1 MDRSC
6 TKRSSADL
14 WYELSERG
22 NAFEMSLGSQ
32 EIVNDKNC
40 SVRPPELD
48 FAIVL
53 SRVIGSIETDPAQL
67 RNAVFEL
74 ARIKLQQEAWQT
86 PVNLREAR
94 RLTLALESAIDRVE
108 AIHSKHDELRAL
120 QSLDRLIQNSEIG
133 PGVETLEAQTPLLIV
148 NEALARPAHA
158 NDLPALPRANGT
170 KWRSWPGTAPLLR
183 AAMIALIAVAMGVVL
198 DRQFGLIGREA
209 SSSAAPTIQ
218 KAGGQA
224 PQSPATLVPRQSSA
238 FPLPEVYG
246 IYAVS
251 GGRLYGLEPL
261 PGRVLDQRVFM
272 STPIRTHSRTELP
285 DGQVVFIVYR
295 RDFASS
301 PPDRITVRAIA
312 KIMRAMAFSTAG
324 QANLE
329 NVEDTW
335 SIRNVSY
342 EFRVAPLSEG
352 SEMLVI
358 RPEDAEFVFP
368 AGRYGLVIKGQ
379 AYDFTVA
386 GPITEPAQCLEE
398 TKASNGTFYSECRSP

>member
-1 MDRSC
+1 M
-6 TKRSSADL
+6 T
-14 WYELSERG
+14 
-22 NAFEMSLGSQ
+22 LGSQ
-32 EIVNDKNC
+32 EIVSDKNC
-40 SVRPPELD
+40 SVRPPEID
-48 FAIVL
+48 FALVL
-53 SRVIGSIETDPAQL
+53 SRVIGSIENDPAQL
-67 RNAVFEL
+67 RNAVYEL
-74 ARIKLQQEAWQT
+74 ARIKLRQEAWQKS
-86 PVNLREAR
+86 PPINLLEAR

-108 AIHSKHDELRAL
+108 ANHSKHDELRAL
-120 QSLDRLIQNSEIG
+120 QSLDRLIQSSEVG
-133 PGVETLEAQTPLLIV
+133 AGGVMLEPHTPLLIV
-148 NEALARPAHA
+148 NPALARPADA
-158 NDLPALPRANGT
+158 NHLPALPPAKAT
-170 KWRSWPGTAPLLR
+170 KWRYWPGTAPLLR
-183 AAMIALIAVAMGVVL
+183 AAITALIAVAMGVVL

-218 KAGGQA
+218 KAGILEPKAIVQAPGQA
-224 PQSPATLVPRQSSA
+224 SQSPTPLVPRQSSP

-246 IYAVS
+246 VYAVS
-251 GGRLYGLEPL
+251 GGRLHGLEPL

-285 DGQVVFIVYR
+285 EGQVVFIVYR

-312 KIMRAMAFSTAG
+312 KIMRSMAFSTAG
-324 QANLE
+324 QASLE
-329 NVEDTW
+329 NVEDAW

-358 RPEDAEFVFP
+358 RPENAEFVFP

-398 TKASNGTFYSECRSP
+398 TKASNGTFYSECSSP

>member
-1 MDRSC
+1 M
-6 TKRSSADL
+6 T
-14 WYELSERG
+14 
-22 NAFEMSLGSQ
+22 LGSQ
-32 EIVNDKNC
+32 EIVSNKNC

-53 SRVIGSIETDPAQL
+53 SRVIGSIENDPAQL
-67 RNAVFEL
+67 RNAVYEL
-74 ARIKLQQEAWQT
+74 ARIKLRQEAWQKSA
-86 PVNLREAR
+86 PINLLEAR
-94 RLTLALESAIDRVE
+94 RLTLALEAAIDRVE

-120 QSLDRLIQNSEIG
+120 QCLDRLIQSAEVG
-133 PGVETLEAQTPLLIV
+133 AGGVMLDPHTPLLIV
-148 NEALARPAHA
+148 NQAPRPTDA
-158 NDLPALPRANGT
+158 NDLPALPPANGT
-170 KWRSWPGTAPLLR
+170 KWRYWPGTAPFLR
-183 AAMIALIAVAMGVVL
+183 AAMIALIAVAVGVVL

-209 SSSAAPTIQ
+209 SSSAALTIQ
-218 KAGGQA
+218 KPGTLEPTAIVQAPGQA
-224 PQSPATLVPRQSSA
+224 PQPPAPPLPRQSSP

-246 IYAVS
+246 VYAVS
-251 GGRLYGLEPL
+251 GGRLHGLEPL

-312 KIMRAMAFSTAG
+312 KIMRSMAFSTAG

-329 NVEDTW
+329 NVDDTW

-358 RPEDAEFVFP
+358 RPENSEFVFP

>member
-1 MDRSC
+1 MAWCS
-6 TKRSSADL
+6 
-14 WYELSERG
+14 RG
-22 NAFEMSLGSQ
+22 TPFEMTLGSQ
-32 EIVNDKNC
+32 EIVSDKNC

-48 FAIVL
+48 FALVL
-53 SRVIGSIETDPAQL
+53 SRVIGSIENDPAQL
-67 RNAVFEL
+67 RNAVYEL
-74 ARIKLQQEAWQT
+74 ARIKLRQEAWQKS
-86 PVNLREAR
+86 PPLNLLEAR

-120 QSLDRLIQNSEIG
+120 QSLDRLIQNLEIG
-133 PGVETLEAQTPLLIV
+133 PGRRTLEAHTPLLIV
-148 NEALARPAHA
+148 NQAPARPADA
-158 NDLPALPRANGT
+158 NHLPALPPANGT
-170 KWRSWPGTAPLLR
+170 KWRYWPGTAPLLR
-183 AAMIALIAVAMGVVL
+183 AAMIALIAVAVGVVL

-209 SSSAAPTIQ
+209 SSSAAPTIEKVGTLQ
-218 KAGGQA
+218 PKAIVQPPGQA
-224 PQSPATLVPRQSSA
+224 SQSPASLVPRQSSP

-246 IYAVS
+246 VYAVS
-251 GGRLYGLEPL
+251 GGRLHGLEPL

-285 DGQVVFIVYR
+285 EGQVVFIVYR

-312 KIMRAMAFSTAG
+312 KIMRSMAFSTAG
-324 QANLE
+324 EASLE
-329 NVEDTW
+329 NVGNAW

-358 RPEDAEFVFP
+358 RPENAEFVFP

>member
-1 MDRSC
+1 
-6 TKRSSADL
+6 
-14 WYELSERG
+14 
-22 NAFEMSLGSQ
+22 MSLGSQ
-32 EIVNDKNC
+32 EIVSENG

-48 FAIVL
+48 FAVVL
-53 SRVIGSIETDPAQL
+53 SRVIGSIESDPAQL
-67 RNAVFEL
+67 RNVVYEL
-74 ARIKLQQEAWQT
+74 ARIKLRQEAWQT
-86 PVNLREAR
+86 SINLLEAR

-120 QSLDRLIQNSEIG
+120 QSLDRLIQNLEIG
-133 PGVETLEAQTPLLIV
+133 PGRGMLEAHTPLLIV
-148 NEALARPAHA
+148 NEVPARAADA
-158 NDLPALPRANGT
+158 NHLPALPRANGT
-170 KWRSWPGTAPLLR
+170 KWRYWPGTAPLLR

-209 SSSAAPTIQ
+209 SSSAAPTTIVQ
-218 KAGGQA
+218 APGQA
-224 PQSPATLVPRQSSA
+224 SQSPATLVPRQSSP

-246 IYAVS
+246 VYAVS
-251 GGRLYGLEPL
+251 GGRLHGLEPL

-285 DGQVVFIVYR
+285 DGQVLFIVYR

-312 KIMRAMAFSTAG
+312 KIMRSMVFSTAG

-329 NVEDTW
+329 NVEDAW

-358 RPEDAEFVFP
+358 RPESGEFVFP

>member
-1 MDRSC
+1 M
-6 TKRSSADL
+6 T
-14 WYELSERG
+14 
-22 NAFEMSLGSQ
+22 LGSQ
-32 EIVNDKNC
+32 EIVSDENC

-48 FAIVL
+48 FALVL
-53 SRVIGSIETDPAQL
+53 SRVIGSIENDPAQL
-67 RNAVFEL
+67 RNAVYEL
-74 ARIKLQQEAWQT
+74 ARIKLRQEAWQKS
-86 PVNLREAR
+86 PPINLLEAR
-94 RLTLALESAIDRVE
+94 RLTLALESAIDCVE

-120 QSLDRLIQNSEIG
+120 QSLDRLIQSSEVG
-133 PGVETLEAQTPLLIV
+133 AGGVMLEPHTPLLIV
-148 NEALARPAHA
+148 NQAPVRPAGA
-158 NDLPALPRANGT
+158 NHLPALPPANGT
-170 KWRSWPGTAPLLR
+170 KWRYRPGTAPLLR
-183 AAMIALIAVAMGVVL
+183 AAMIALIAVAVGVVL

-209 SSSAAPTIQ
+209 SSSAAPTIEKVGALQ
-218 KAGGQA
+218 PKAIVQPPGQA
-224 PQSPATLVPRQSSA
+224 SQSPAPLVPRQSSP

-246 IYAVS
+246 VYAVS
-251 GGRLYGLEPL
+251 GGRLHGLEPL

-285 DGQVVFIVYR
+285 EGQVVFIVYR

-312 KIMRAMAFSTAG
+312 KIMRSMAFSTAG
-324 QANLE
+324 EASLE
-329 NVEDTW
+329 NVGDAW

-358 RPEDAEFVFP
+358 RPENAEFVFP